1 MRRLAFRDRA
11 RPGGVRQGEGHDG
24 RLSGQARHPCL
35 GQSGGRRRQ
44 DGVDARDRNAHA
56 QPERVHAHEMKF
68 VAAALVGLFFS
79 VVAAAQEAGDPAAQ
93 QVERQATQP
102 LNNAPVW
109 REVRSGVPAETAVIG
124 RETNVLIQPTMKLP
138 GLPAV
143 SSGEVWRLA
152 RPPLSTAGGAIIAFS
167 LLALAGFYR
176 WRGAIGVHEKPTG
189 RLIRR
194 FSPAERLVHW
204 TVAISFSILGTTGLV
219 MGLGKYVLIPLFG
232 HSLFAWLA
240 EVSKALHNFTGPVFA
255 VFLPILI
262 AIFIRDN
269 LPKAY
274 DFEWLKTF
282 GGMLS
287 KGASDAPSGRFNAG
301 EKLLFLALPCFFG
314 VILVVTGFILDFP
327 NFDQTR
333 RVMQQANLVH
343 MIAALLGITVAF
355 FHIYLGTIGQ
365 RGAYQAMRTG

>member
-1 MRRLAFRDRA
+1 
-11 RPGGVRQGEGHDG
+11 
-24 RLSGQARHPCL
+24 
-35 GQSGGRRRQ
+35 
-44 DGVDARDRNAHA
+44 
-56 QPERVHAHEMKF
+56 MKF
-68 VAAALVGLFFS
+68 IAAALIGLFC
-79 VVAAAQEAGDPAAQ
+79 VVAAAQEASAEGSDRAAQ
-93 QVERQATQP
+93 QVERQQTQP

-124 RETNVLIQPTMKLP
+124 RETNVLVQPTMKLP

-143 SSGEVWRLA
+143 SAGEAWRLA
-152 RPPLSTAGGAIIAFS
+152 RPPLSTAGGAIIALS

-176 WRGAIGVHEKPTG
+176 WRGSISVHGEPSG

-194 FSPAERLVHW
+194 FSPAERVAHW
-204 TVAISFSILGTTGLV
+204 SVAISFCVLGITGLV
-219 MGLGKYVLIPLFG
+219 MGLGKYVLLPVFG
-232 HSLFAWLA
+232 HTLFAWLA
-240 EVSKALHNFTGPVFA
+240 TVSKALHNFTGPVFA
-255 VFLPILI
+255 VFLPVLI

-274 DFEWLKTF
+274 DLEWLKKF

-287 KGASDAPSGRFNAG
+287 KEAGDAPSGRFNAG
-301 EKLLFLALPCFFG
+301 EKLLFWALPCFLS

-343 MIAALLGITVAF
+343 LIAALLGITVAF

-365 RGAYQAMRTG
+365 RGAYQAMRTGYVDEAWAKEHHSHWYADVKAGRSAQTFADDVPAETRAKVLEALRENS

>member
-1 MRRLAFRDRA
+1 MRL
-11 RPGGVRQGEGHDG
+11 
-24 RLSGQARHPCL
+24 
-35 GQSGGRRRQ
+35 
-44 DGVDARDRNAHA
+44 
-56 QPERVHAHEMKF
+56 
-68 VAAALVGLFFS
+68 VAAALIGLFS
-79 VVAAAQEAGDPAAQ
+79 VVAAAQEAGDEVGNPAAL

-109 REVRSGVPAETAVIG
+109 REVRSGVPAETAVTG
-124 RETNVLIQPTMKLP
+124 RETNVLIQPTLKLP

-143 SSGEVWRLA
+143 SAGEAWRLA

-167 LLALAGFYR
+167 LLALAAFYR
-176 WRGAIGVHEKPTG
+176 WRGSIGVHGAPTG

-204 TVAISFSILGTTGLV
+204 TVAISFSVLGLTGLV
-219 MGLGKYVLIPLFG
+219 MGLGKYVLLPVFG
-232 HSLFAWLA
+232 HTLFALLA
-240 EVSKALHNFTGPVFA
+240 EGSKALHNFTGPVFA

-262 AIFIRDN
+262 AVFIRDN

-274 DFEWLKTF
+274 DLEWLKTF

-301 EKLLFLALPCFFG
+301 EKLLFAALPCFLS

-327 NFDQTR
+327 TFDQTR

-343 MIAALLGITVAF
+343 LISALLGITVAF

-365 RGAYQAMRTG
+365 RGAYQAMRTGYVDEAWAKEHHSHWYADVKAGRSRQKFADEVPPETRARVVQALQENR

>member
-1 MRRLAFRDRA
+1 MRFI
-11 RPGGVRQGEGHDG
+11 
-24 RLSGQARHPCL
+24 
-35 GQSGGRRRQ
+35 
-44 DGVDARDRNAHA
+44 
-56 QPERVHAHEMKF
+56 
-68 VAAALVGLFFS
+68 AAALIGFFS
-79 VVAAAQEAGDPAAQ
+79 AVAVAQEGSNEAGDPAAQ

-109 REVRSGVPAETAVIG
+109 REVRSGMPAETAVIG

-143 SSGEVWRLA
+143 SAGEVWRQA
-152 RPPLSTAGGAIIAFS
+152 RPPLSTAGGAIMAFS

-176 WRGAIGVHEKPTG
+176 WRGSIGVHEAPTG

-204 TVAISFSILGTTGLV
+204 TVAISFSVLGITGLV
-219 MGLGKYVLIPLFG
+219 MGLGKYVLLPVFG
-232 HSLFAWLA
+232 HSLFAVLA
-240 EVSKALHNFTGPVFA
+240 DVSKALHNFTGPVFA

-262 AIFIRDN
+262 AIFVRDN

-274 DFEWLKTF
+274 DLEWLKTF

-301 EKLLFLALPCFFG
+301 EKLLFAVLPCFLS
-314 VILVVTGFILDFP
+314 VLLVVTGFILDFP

-333 RVMQQANLVH
+333 RVMQQASLVH
-343 MIAALLGITVAF
+343 LISALLGIAVAF

-365 RGAYQAMRTG
+365 RGAYQAMRTGYVDEAWAKEHHSHWYAEVKAGRSRQKFADDVPPETRARIVQAIQENR